1 MLTFLHK
8 PGERVLAIASGKN
21 GVLDVYGAGVYEGD
35 FPYGDVTS
43 TAPLSPEEQSKHDL
57 HALDHGGSLC
67 NPRIR
72 LDSGKCVWG
81 CECWWGPEAALRK
94 EYEGYELR
102 EVDIEEHRRESGGG
116 GVPSMLVVTTDEAER
131 WKREAKEDQ

>member
-1 MLTFLHK
+1 MRKTWMHT
-8 PGERVLAIASGKN
+8 PGERVFAIASGKN

-35 FPYGDVTS
+35 FPYGDITS
-43 TAPLSPEEQSKHDL
+43 TDLMSPEAQSKHNL
-57 HALDHGGSLC
+57 HVLDHGGTLC

-72 LDSGKCVWG
+72 LDSGKYVWG

-102 EVDIEEHRRESGGG
+102 ERDIDQHRRESGGG
-116 GVPSMLVVTTDEAER
+116 GVPSMIVVEPPP
-131 WKREAKEDQ
+131 KEEP